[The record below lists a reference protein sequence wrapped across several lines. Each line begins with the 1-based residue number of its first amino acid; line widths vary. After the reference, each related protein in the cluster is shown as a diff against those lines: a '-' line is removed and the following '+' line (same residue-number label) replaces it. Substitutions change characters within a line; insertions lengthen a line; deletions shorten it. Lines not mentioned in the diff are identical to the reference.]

1 MAGHDRRPVR
11 PVRKNCGYAQN
22 GPESTHRH
30 QATRIGLTVL
40 LPHGQAS
47 ICSCGAYRPWVGDPP
62 KVSGPWLP
70 ATREAHLF
78 PRKNARKAYK
88 IARNEGDSGVPEKRI
103 DVLCQCGWG
112 RLKCPLRE
120 VPEFCPMCGVDL
132 RELLG
137 DPADR
142 FADDDAPEYV
152 PPPVAF
158 DDDEIVDDDD
168 MNRNGGDKL
177 LRDLKRAADKGDHL
191 ARLRYVQEAQ
201 RRGVL
206 VPGSG
211 VLKRG
216 DPVTVI
222 NEKNKHF
229 GRTGTV
235 VDLNRGTVDVVLDDG
250 TPVSTQRSMLAKGGV
265 VGAFSRRKK
274 NPPIETIQDIQK
286 AWKELIDEGTPPVV
300 AKQIILRELRP
311 PKSYEKDQAGS
322 DRRQSQIREWLDRQ
336 SAESRGREEK
346 NKEKLSARNN
356 RSSGRRAVTT
366 QRTKMRRNSLDVL
379 REIDVDGYRLLTWDV
394 HRMRNDRDMIGYR
407 LTSPSGQVIFEGEDI
422 GNSPLD
428 AMDSDETVRA
438 ILRFLTLRPRGTDRD
453 YFAGYTPEQMEFV
466 NSDAERL
473 AIYALPDGP
482 PLVDVDGDDS
492 D

>member
-11 PVRKNCGYAQN
+11 PVRKNCGCAQD

-30 QATRIGLTVL
+30 QATRIGLTAL

-62 KVSGPWLP
+62 KVSGPWVP
-70 ATREAHLF
+70 ATREGHLF

-112 RLKCPLRE
+112 RLKCPLSE

-168 MNRNGGDKL
+168 MNRNGP
-177 LRDLKRAADKGDHL
+177 
-191 ARLRYVQEAQ
+191 
-201 RRGVL
+201 RR
-206 VPGSG
+206 
-211 VLKRG
+211 
-216 DPVTVI
+216 
-222 NEKNKHF
+222 
-229 GRTGTV
+229 
-235 VDLNRGTVDVVLDDG
+235 
-250 TPVSTQRSMLAKGGV
+250 
-265 VGAFSRRKK
+265 SRRK
-274 NPPIETIQDIQK
+274 NPINNMEDLEK
-286 AWKELIDEGTPPVV
+286 AWKELMDEGTPPMV

-311 PKSYEKDQAGS
+311 AKSYPKDQAGA
-322 DRRQSQIREWLDRQ
+322 DRRQSQIREWVDRK
-336 SAESRGREEK
+336 SAEAKSREEK
-346 NKEKLSARNN
+346 GKEKLSARNGSRTLRPGSVLEVTILRPKKRVVTFPISSSREWLTIAN
-356 RSSGRRAVTT
+356 RLGVDKRPTSASPLPRKTFKVTIQEGEPSSAAEAWRMAMDLVERRNGSGRRAVTT

-407 LTSPSGQVIFEGEDI
+407 LTNPSGQVIFEGEDI

-428 AMDSDETVRA
+428 AVDSDETVRA